1 MAIHHLPVIRL
12 AAILALTAASAS
24 VFAQSTEYR
33 RGYADGLVAGKN
45 AALAEQGQGRHWPRV
60 HVEEA
65 EYGARGMTCDA
76 IRAVRNEVERN
87 DGNVHAGNHLCGD
100 PARGQPKR
108 LRIVY
113 RCGDSEAMRVVLRE
127 NEIARLTCR
136 Q

>member
-1 MAIHHLPVIRL
+1 MAIPHLPVIRL

-33 RGYADGLVAGKN
+33 RGYADGFVAGKN
-45 AALAEQGQGRHWPRV
+45 AALAEQGQGRHWPRLY
-60 HVEEA
+60 VEEA

-113 RCGDSEAMRVVLRE
+113 RCGDNEAMRVVLRE

>member
-1 MAIHHLPVIRL
+1 MNLNGPAMRI

-24 VFAQSTEYR
+24 AFAQSTEYR
-33 RGYADGLVAGKN
+33 RGYADGFVAGKN
-45 AALAEQGQGRHWPRV
+45 AALEEQGRHWPRV

-76 IRAVRNEVERN
+76 LRAVRNEVERN
-87 DGNVHAGNHLCGD
+87 DGNTRAGNHLCGD
-100 PARGQPKR
+100 PARGQPKH

-113 RCGDSEAMRVVLRE
+113 RCGDSEPMRVVLRE

>member
-12 AAILALTAASAS
+12 AAMLALTAASAS

-33 RGYADGLVAGKN
+33 RGYADGFVAGKN
-45 AALAEQGQGRHWPRV
+45 AALAEQGQGRHWPRL
-60 HVEEA
+60 HIEEA